1 MAGHGNLFEAL
12 NFRED
17 MNAGRRTYVRSGMRH
32 DEATVGRGVGRV
44 HRDFV
49 PGDRDVSY
57 GECGCLQ
64 LQIGLVLRILQD

>member
-1 MAGHGNLFEAL
+1 MAGHGNLFDAL

-17 MNAGRRTYVRSGMRH
+17 INAGRRTYVDSGMRH

-57 GECGCLQ
+57 GERLD
-64 LQIGLVLRILQD
+64 LRSVLMVLLQDYG

>member
-1 MAGHGNLFEAL
+1 MADHGNLFEAL

-57 GECGCLQ
+57 GERLD
-64 LQIGLVLRILQD
+64 LRSVLMVLLQDCG